1 MHGAWL
7 NYRSMTADPSLKEQK
22 LKPGTVKRIF
32 SFAKPYQVS
41 IYVYL
46 ATVVVDAA
54 LIVATPLLLKKL
66 IDDGVMPKDSS
77 VVTQLAFFV
86 ALIAVADA
94 AFNML
99 GRYFSS
105 RIGEGLIYDLRSL
118 VFAHVQK
125 QSIAFFTR
133 TQTGALISR
142 INSDV
147 IGAQQAFTST
157 LSGLVSNVVSLLL
170 VGITML
176 ILSWQITIFSLL
188 MLPLF
193 LIPTKWVG
201 RRLQSLTRESFTLNS
216 EMSSTMTERFNVSG
230 AMLVSL
236 YGQPLR
242 EEAGFRVRA
251 RRVAD
256 IGIKTAMLNRLFFI
270 ALTSVAAIATAIAYG
285 IGGHL
290 AINGGLTVGT
300 LLAIT
305 ALLARLYGPLT
316 ALSNVRI
323 DVMTSL
329 VSFERVFEVLDLE
342 PMVKDRS
349 GAIALKSSKGKI
361 EFKNVDFSYPNAQE
375 ISLASLESVA
385 KAETV
390 TSGIVLKGLTFTVEP
405 GTTTALVGP
414 SGAGKTTISALI
426 PRLYDVTGGSI
437 KIDGNDIRD
446 VTLESLRNSIGVVMQ
461 DAHLF
466 HETIVENLRYAKQDA
481 TQDQMQS
488 ACEAAQIWDLI
499 KSLPNG
505 FETMVGER
513 GHRLSGGEKQRL
525 AIARLLLKSPSI
537 VILDEATAHLDS
549 ENEQLVHAALSH
561 ALKGRTSIVIAHR
574 LSTVREADQILV
586 LDKGVIVEQ
595 GKHDELIA
603 RGGLYSELK
612 FCHKR
617 SIHQRIATAARRPY
631 EDHRLTQVIAQ
642 GQQELIAGGIHL
654 LSRCNIFQF
663 LVEIGHLIY

>member
-1 MHGAWL
+1 MSMHAAWMTH
-7 NYRSMTADPSLKEQK
+7 RSMTADPSVKEQK

-32 SFAKPYQVS
+32 SFARPYRKS
-41 IYVYL
+41 IIIFL
-46 ATVVVDAA
+46 ATVVVDAG
-54 LIVATPLLLKKL
+54 LVVATPLLLKRL
-66 IDDGVMPKDSS
+66 IDEGVIPKDPS
-77 VVTQLAFFV
+77 VVTNLAILV
-86 ALIAVADA
+86 GLLAIADA
-94 AFNML
+94 GFNML

-147 IGAQQAFTST
+147 IGAQQAFTAT
-157 LSGLVSNVVSLLL
+157 LSGVVSNVVSLTL
-170 VGITML
+170 VSITML

-188 MLPLF
+188 LLPVF

-201 RRLQSLTRESFTLNS
+201 RRLQSLTRESFSVNA

-230 AMLVSL
+230 AMLVAL
-236 YGQPLR
+236 YGEPNAER
-242 EEAGFRVRA
+242 EYFRSRA

-256 IGIKTAMLNRLFFI
+256 IGIKMAMLNRLFFI
-270 ALTSVAAIATAIAYG
+270 ALTSVAAIATAFAYG

-290 AINGGLTVGT
+290 AIQGGVTVGT

-342 PMVKDRS
+342 PMVKS
-349 GAIALKSSKGKI
+349 KENAVILKTKEPRI
-361 EFKNVDFSYPNAQE
+361 EFKNVNFSYPRAEE
-375 ISLASLESVA
+375 ISLASLESAA

-390 TSGIVLKGLTFTVEP
+390 QSGQVLKNLSFVAEP
-405 GTTTALVGP
+405 GTMTALVGP
-414 SGAGKTTISALI
+414 SGAGKTTISALL
-426 PRLYDVTGGSI
+426 PRLYDVTDGSI
-437 KIDGNDIRD
+437 SIDGHDIRD
-446 VTLESLRNSIGVVMQ
+446 LTLESLRDSIGVVMQ

-466 HETIVENLRYAKQDA
+466 HETIAENLRYAKEDA
-481 TQDQMQS
+481 TDEEMMD
-488 ACEAAQIWDLI
+488 ACKAAQIWTLI
-499 KSLPNG
+499 ESLPNG
-505 FETMVGER
+505 LDTMVGER

-525 AIARLLLKSPSI
+525 AIARLLLKSPAV

-549 ENEQLVHAALSH
+549 ENEQLVHAALQT

-574 LSTVREADQILV
+574 LSTVRDADQILV
-586 LDKGVIVEQ
+586 LEKGAIVER
-595 GKHDELIA
+595 GTHDQLVA
-603 RGGLYSELK
+603 QGGLYSELYN
-612 FCHKR
+612 R
-617 SIHQRIATAARRPY
+617 QDLTATP
-631 EDHRLTQVIAQ
+631 
-642 GQQELIAGGIHL
+642 
-654 LSRCNIFQF
+654 N
-663 LVEIGHLIY
+663 

>member
-1 MHGAWL
+1 MSMHGAWL
-7 NYRSMTADPSLKEQK
+7 NYRSMTADPSLKQQK
-22 LKPGTVKRIF
+22 LKPGTIGRIF

-41 IYVYL
+41 IYIYL

-54 LIVATPLLLKKL
+54 LIVATPLLLKRL
-66 IDDGVMPKDSS
+66 IDDGVIPQNGAI
-77 VVTQLAFFV
+77 VTQLAIWV
-86 ALIAVADA
+86 GLIAIADA

-170 VGITML
+170 VGITMFF
-176 ILSWQITIFSLL
+176 LSWQITVFSLL

-193 LIPTKWVG
+193 LYPTKWVG
-201 RRLQSLTRESFTLNS
+201 RRLQALTRESFTLNS
-216 EMSSTMTERFNVSG
+216 QMSSTMTERFNVSG
-230 AMLVSL
+230 AMLVAL
-236 YGQPLR
+236 YGQQER
-242 EEAGFRVRA
+242 ERDGFGVRA

-256 IGIKTAMLNRLFFI
+256 IGIRMAMLNRLFFI
-270 ALTSVAAIATAIAYG
+270 ALTSVAAIATAFAYG
-285 IGGHL
+285 IGGQL
-290 AINGGLTVGT
+290 AISGELTVGT

-316 ALSNVRI
+316 AISNVRI

-342 PMVKDRS
+342 PMVKNKP
-349 GAIALKSSKGKI
+349 GARALTSTKGKV
-361 EFKNVDFSYPNAQE
+361 EFKDVDFSYPNADE

-385 KAETV
+385 KVETIA
-390 TSGIVLKGLTFTVEP
+390 SGQVLHNLSFVVEP

-437 KIDGNDIRD
+437 SVDGTDIREI
-446 VTLESLRNSIGVVMQ
+446 TLASLRQSIGVVMQ

-466 HETIVENLRYAKQDA
+466 HETIAENLRYAKEDA
-481 TQDQMQS
+481 TQEEMES
-488 ACEAAQIWDLI
+488 ACKAAQIWDLVS
-499 KSLPNG
+499 SLPNG
-505 FETMVGER
+505 LDTMVGER

-549 ENEQLVHAALSH
+549 ENEQLVHVALSN
-561 ALKGRTSIVIAHR
+561 ALKGRTNIVIAHR

-586 LDKGVIVEQ
+586 LEKGVIVER
-595 GKHDELIA
+595 GTHETLIA
-603 RGGLYSELK
+603 KGGLYSELYN
-612 FCHKR
+612 R
-617 SIHQRIATAARRPY
+617 QDLTGAT
-631 EDHRLTQVIAQ
+631 
-642 GQQELIAGGIHL
+642 
-654 LSRCNIFQF
+654 N
-663 LVEIGHLIY
+663 

>member
-1 MHGAWL
+1 MSMHAAWMTH
-7 NYRSMTADPSLKEQK
+7 RSMTADPSVKEQK

-32 SFAKPYQVS
+32 SFARPYRTN
-41 IYVYL
+41 IIIYL
-46 ATVVVDAA
+46 ATVVVDAG
-54 LIVATPLLLKKL
+54 LVVATPLLLKRL
-66 IDDGVMPKDSS
+66 IDDGVIPKDAS
-77 VVTQLAFFV
+77 VVTNLAILV
-86 ALIAVADA
+86 GLIAIADA
-94 AFNML
+94 GFNML

-118 VFAHVQK
+118 VFSHVQK

-147 IGAQQAFTST
+147 IGAQQAFTAT
-157 LSGLVSNVVSLLL
+157 LSGVVSNVVSLFL
-170 VGITML
+170 VTITML

-188 MLPLF
+188 LLPVF

-201 RRLQSLTRESFTLNS
+201 RRLQSLTRESFGVNA

-230 AMLVSL
+230 AMLVAL
-236 YGQPLR
+236 YGEPAR
-242 EEAGFRVRA
+242 EREYFRSRA

-256 IGIKTAMLNRLFFI
+256 IGIKMAMLNRLFFI
-270 ALTSVAAIATAIAYG
+270 ALTSVAAIATAFAYG

-290 AINGGLTVGT
+290 AIQGGVTVGT

-342 PMVKDRS
+342 PMVKNRDNAKILQTTQPR
-349 GAIALKSSKGKI
+349 I
-361 EFKNVDFSYPNAQE
+361 EFKNVNFSYPRAEE
-375 ISLASLESVA
+375 ISLASLESAA

-390 TSGIVLKGLTFTVEP
+390 QSGQVLNNLSFVAAP
-405 GTTTALVGP
+405 GTMTALVGP
-414 SGAGKTTISALI
+414 SGAGKTTISALL
-426 PRLYDVTGGSI
+426 PRLYDVTDGAIS
-437 KIDGNDIRD
+437 IDGHDIRD
-446 VTLESLRNSIGVVMQ
+446 LTLESLRDSIGVVMQ

-466 HETIVENLRYAKQDA
+466 HETIAENLRYAKQDA
-481 TQDQMQS
+481 TEEEMIQ
-488 ACEAAQIWDLI
+488 ACKSAQIWTLI
-499 KSLPNG
+499 DSLPNR

-525 AIARLLLKSPSI
+525 AIARLLLKSPSV

-549 ENEQLVHAALSH
+549 ENEQLVHAALQT

-574 LSTVREADQILV
+574 LSTVRDADQILV
-586 LDKGVIVEQ
+586 LEKGSIVER
-595 GKHDELIA
+595 GTHDELVA
-603 RGGLYSELK
+603 KGGLYSDLYN
-612 FCHKR
+612 R
-617 SIHQRIATAARRPY
+617 QDLTGAA
-631 EDHRLTQVIAQ
+631 
-642 GQQELIAGGIHL
+642 
-654 LSRCNIFQF
+654 N
-663 LVEIGHLIY
+663 